1 MNVTVQQA
9 ADALRE
15 AGDFLILTHK
25 RPDGDTTGC
34 AGALCRGLRA
44 LGKTAFVLPNPDLT
58 PRYGWLLEPLAAP
71 EGFVPGYVVSTDVA
85 DTNMLPAGAEG
96 YAGKVDLVID
106 HHRSNPGFGRLNLI
120 RPEAGGCCEVIYDIL
135 AALGVALT
143 PELAEPLYVG
153 VSTDTGC
160 FKFSN
165 TTVHT
170 HEVAA
175 ACLATGLD
183 CGELNRRLFEVK
195 RWQRFQM
202 ERIMVETMEFYHD
215 GCIAVAQLRRAD
227 LDRVGATTDDLDSI
241 SGLPR
246 QVEGVQAGL
255 TLTENKDGSVRLS
268 VRSTKEVDASSVCR
282 KLGGGGHLRAG
293 GASFPAGVGME
304 EAKRRALAATEEA
317 YRESGL

>member
-1 MNVTVQQA
+1 MNVSVQQVA
-9 ADALRE
+9 EVLRE
-15 AGDFLILTHK
+15 AENILILTHK

-44 LGKTAFVLPNPDLT
+44 LGKDAYVFENPDLT
-58 PRYGWLLEPLAAP
+58 PRYEWLIAPLVPP
-71 EGFVPGYVVSTDVA
+71 EGFAPGFIVTTDVA
-85 DTNMLPAGAEG
+85 DTNMLPDNAAG

-106 HHRSNPGFGRLNLI
+106 HHRSNPLFGKRNLV

-135 AALGVALT
+135 MALGVTLT
-143 PELAEPLYVG
+143 QEIAEPLYVG

-165 TTVHT
+165 TVVHT

-183 CGELNRRLFEVK
+183 CGELNRMLFEIK

-202 ERIMVETMEFYHD
+202 ERIMIETMEFYHD
-215 GCIAVAQLRRAD
+215 GKIAVALIKRAD
-227 LDRVGATTDDLDSI
+227 LDRVGATIDDLDSI
-241 SGLPR
+241 SSLPR

-255 TLTENKDGSVRLS
+255 TLTENANGTVRLS

-282 KLGGGGHLRAG
+282 RLGGGGHLRAG
-293 GASFPAGVGME
+293 GASFPAGVNLE
-304 EAKRRALAATEEA
+304 DAKRQALAATEEA